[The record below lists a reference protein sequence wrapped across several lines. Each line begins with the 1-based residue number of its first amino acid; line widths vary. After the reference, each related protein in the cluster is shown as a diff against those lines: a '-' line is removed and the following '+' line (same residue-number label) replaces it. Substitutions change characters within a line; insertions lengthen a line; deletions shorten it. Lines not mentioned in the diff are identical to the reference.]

1 MHLTDENATP
11 RTQCSRALR
20 RLWANDG
27 HSLAL
32 PLSPLSGPAAP
43 VPCPALGPRSPGPP
57 QPAALLP
64 PRALRGPVPTL
75 APHSVGAVTPRAD
88 LRTHEGEVADV
99 WGLWAAPFNASSGD
113 GAPLSSSENPP
124 ERNSAL
130 RLVSHNSVAQRQ
142 ASRFRVLSAVA
153 DGTAADRR
161 PGGGQARPAGG
172 VWPQRSSVTKGIHAS
187 HRETVKLKNTE
198 KIATRKPASSYRA
211 GFPSPHAAVRATCLC
226 SVVFCSL
233 FQKSSATKIIKCC
246 IKILNRFVICFKKV

>member
-88 LRTHEGEVADV
+88 LRTHEGEVTDV

-161 PGGGQARPAGG
+161 PGGGAGQARWGRVAPTLFSNERNIRLT
-172 VWPQRSSVTKGIHAS
+172 QRNCKA
-187 HRETVKLKNTE
+187 
-198 KIATRKPASSYRA
+198 
-211 GFPSPHAAVRATCLC
+211 
-226 SVVFCSL
+226 
-233 FQKSSATKIIKCC
+233 
-246 IKILNRFVICFKKV
+246 

>member
-1 MHLTDENATP
+1 MTAIPWLCPCHRSAARP
-11 RTQCSRALR
+11 PPSPAP
-20 RLWANDG
+20 LWA
-27 HSLAL
+27 
-32 PLSPLSGPAAP
+32 
-43 VPCPALGPRSPGPP
+43 PAL
-57 QPAALLP
+57 AALLP

-153 DGTAADRR
+153 DGTAADCR
-161 PGGGQARPAGG
+161 PGGGPAGG

>member
-43 VPCPALGPRSPGPP
+43 VPGPALGPRSPGPP

-161 PGGGQARPAGG
+161 PGGGAGQAHWGRVAPTLFSNERNTRLT
-172 VWPQRSSVTKGIHAS
+172 QRNCKA
-187 HRETVKLKNTE
+187 
-198 KIATRKPASSYRA
+198 
-211 GFPSPHAAVRATCLC
+211 
-226 SVVFCSL
+226 
-233 FQKSSATKIIKCC
+233 
-246 IKILNRFVICFKKV
+246 

>member
-11 RTQCSRALR
+11 RTQCSHALR

-161 PGGGQARPAGG
+161 PGGGAGQARWGRVAPTLFSNKRNIRLT
-172 VWPQRSSVTKGIHAS
+172 QRNCKA
-187 HRETVKLKNTE
+187 
-198 KIATRKPASSYRA
+198 
-211 GFPSPHAAVRATCLC
+211 
-226 SVVFCSL
+226 
-233 FQKSSATKIIKCC
+233 
-246 IKILNRFVICFKKV
+246 

>member
-43 VPCPALGPRSPGPP
+43 VPGPALGPRSPGLP

-64 PRALRGPVPTL
+64 PQALRGPVPTL

-161 PGGGQARPAGG
+161 PGGGAGQARWGRVAPTLFSNKRNTRLT
-172 VWPQRSSVTKGIHAS
+172 QRNCKA
-187 HRETVKLKNTE
+187 
-198 KIATRKPASSYRA
+198 
-211 GFPSPHAAVRATCLC
+211 
-226 SVVFCSL
+226 
-233 FQKSSATKIIKCC
+233 
-246 IKILNRFVICFKKV
+246 